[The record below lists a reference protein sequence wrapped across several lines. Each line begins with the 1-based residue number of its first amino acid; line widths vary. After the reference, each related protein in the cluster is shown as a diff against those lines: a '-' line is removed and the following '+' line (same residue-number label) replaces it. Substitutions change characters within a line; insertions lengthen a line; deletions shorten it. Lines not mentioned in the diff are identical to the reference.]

1 MRSFSSVRWSLT
13 VLIAALAVL
22 LALPAVANEKA
33 SEKASQTYGEGVEL
47 ETTTSLAHV
56 LADPAAFDG
65 QTVRVEGYVQDV
77 CPRKGCWMTLAAGPE
92 GDALRIKVE
101 DDVIVFPQ
109 EAKGRKAVAQGTV
122 EVHEQSR
129 EEYVAWQ
136 SHLAEEK
143 GESFDAESVG
153 DGPFLSVQI
162 RGTGAEIA
170 AD

>member
-1 MRSFSSVRWSLT
+1 MLC
-13 VLIAALAVL
+13 L
-22 LALPAVANEKA
+22 LALPASAGE
-33 SEKASQTYGEGVEL
+33 TYGEGVQL
-47 ETTTSLAHV
+47 ETSTSIAEL

-65 QTVRVEGYVQDV
+65 ETVRVEGFVQDV

-109 EAKGRKAVAQGTV
+109 DAKGRKAVAEGVV

-143 GESFDAESVG
+143 GETFDVESVG

-162 RGTGAEIA
+162 RGTGARIE